1 MLVCM
6 HVGASGVYMCYACR
20 CEHLLCVQ
28 VCMHVGV
35 SICCVHVYA
44 CRGQCCMYIGT
55 YVRSSASCV
64 CVHAQGPAYI
74 YIYIS
79 VHACLYVCMYVYAH
93 FILNYTYTQPQVPS
107 KKAHKY
113 TM

>member
-74 YIYIS
+74 YIYICACMPVC
-79 VHACLYVCMYVYAH
+79 VHVCVCTLYFKLHIHTAPGS
-93 FILNYTYTQPQVPS
+93 LQKST
-107 KKAHKY
+107 
-113 TM
+113 

>member
-1 MLVCM
+1 MLCVCL
-6 HVGASGVYMCYACR
+6 SGQVVYVCYACR
-20 CEHLLCVQ
+20 CEQLCVQ

-44 CRGQCCMYIGT
+44 CRGQCCVYIGT
-55 YVRSSASCV
+55 HVRSSASCV
-64 CVHAQGPAYI
+64 CVYMHKALHISI

-93 FILNYTYTQPQVPS
+93 FILSYTYTQPQVPS